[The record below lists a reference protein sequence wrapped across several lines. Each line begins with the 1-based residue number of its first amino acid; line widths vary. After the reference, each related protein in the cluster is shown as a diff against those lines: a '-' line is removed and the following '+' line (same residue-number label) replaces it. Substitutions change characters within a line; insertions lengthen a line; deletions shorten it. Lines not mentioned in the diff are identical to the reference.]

1 MRQTTHPSSRLIAED
16 ESLDHHGIAKVGFDG
31 LITRIMFI
39 SSMSETDSP
48 ANVAFELRFATNAGC
63 GQ

>member
-1 MRQTTHPSSRLIAED
+1 MRQTTHPSARLVVED
-16 ESLDHHGIAKVGFDG
+16 ESLEHPGIGETAFRG
-31 LITRIMFI
+31 LITRINFM